1 LDPEAEKEG
10 AMNANQL
17 INMVM
22 RIVMRKI
29 IGAGI
34 NKGMGAVS
42 KGVGKTRRSRDP
54 GQQ

>member
-1 LDPEAEKEG
+1 
-10 AMNANQL
+10 MNANQV
-17 INMVM
+17 INMVV
-22 RIVMRKI
+22 RIVMRKV

-42 KGVGKTRRSRDP
+42 KGVNKSRRPRDP